1 MYPTPSP
8 KTGTPSEKTKHQQ
21 SYILTRRRDGIS
33 FPMIAEEMGMT
44 QGYIY
49 KLYKK
54 ALKEIIVED
63 VEEVRKM
70 ELLRLE
76 QLEEE
81 VLNVLRAFHPVI
93 SGGQVVRDV
102 VEDEDGNPAVNP
114 TTGDIVTVR
123 LQDQGPKL
131 AAIDRAIKLMERRA
145 RLLGLDA
152 PTKMAPTTPDG
163 DKPYVVTIQA
173 SPLDEAL

>member
-21 SYILTRRRDGIS
+21 SYILKRRRDGIS

-44 QGYIY
+44 QGYVY

-93 SGGQVVRDV
+93 NSGEVVRDV
-102 VEDEDGNPAVNP
+102 VEDESGAPLINPQTGNP
-114 TTGDIVTVR
+114 VTVR
-123 LQDQGPKL
+123 LQDTGPKL
-131 AAIDRAIKLMERRA
+131 AAVDRAIKLMERRA

-152 PTKMAPTTPDG
+152 PTKVAPTTPDG

-173 SPLDEAL
+173 SPLDEQL

>member
-8 KTGTPSEKTKHQQ
+8 KTGTPSEKTKRQQ
-21 SYILTRRRDGIS
+21 SYILKRRRDGIS

-49 KLYKK
+49 KVYKK
-54 ALKEIIVED
+54 ALREIIVEE
-63 VEEVRKM
+63 VEDLRKL
-70 ELLRLE
+70 ELAKLESLE
-76 QLEEE
+76 QE
-81 VLNVLRAFHPVI
+81 VMKVLQAFHPVI

-123 LQDQGPKL
+123 LQDQGAKL

-152 PTKMAPTTPDG
+152 PTKMAPTNPEG

-173 SPLDEAL
+173 SPLDESL